1 MRAYQSVVVV
11 PYAVSQALHIEAVHA
26 FVRVVA
32 LYIVLQTFVVAVS
45 SILLLVVL
53 VHVVHVV
60 LILFKLVL
68 LVVFLHHFAV
78 DGVVDLEAFGFDL
91 LLPIIVMDLDVVE
104 DGVD

>member
-32 LYIVLQTFVVAVS
+32 LYIILQTFVVAV

-60 LILFKLVL
+60 LILFNLVL

-78 DGVVDLEAFGFDL
+78 DGVVHLEALGFDL